1 MAYFDGDS
9 VVTMLNKLH
18 ASEVVAAMQY
28 YRHANDV
35 TGMNSQELQA
45 LFLEHAADELGHAE
59 KLRDQ
64 IHILGGELKNGLAD
78 MLSMNFARVK
88 DIQASMNVREMLK
101 QDLGGELEAIEAYRE
116 AALKVQHSD
125 PSTFNLLSELMADE
139 LEHANDFK
147 NLLEI
152 RGEVTF

>member
-1 MAYFDGDS
+1 MPYFDGDS
-9 VVTMLNKLH
+9 IVAMLNKLH
-18 ASEVVAAMQY
+18 ASEIVAAMQY

-35 TGMNSQELQA
+35 TGMNSQELQV
-45 LFLEHAADELGHAE
+45 LFLEHAAEELAHAD
-59 KLRDQ
+59 KLRNQ
-64 IHILGGELKNGLAD
+64 IHVLGGELSNGLVD
-78 MLSMNFARVK
+78 MVSLNFGRVK
-88 DIQASMNVREMLK
+88 DVQSSIDVREMLK

-116 AALKVQHSD
+116 AALKVQHLD
-125 PSTFNLLSELMADE
+125 PSTFALLSGIMADE